1 MLAPLTDARASALL
15 SPSAR
20 VLVAAAAPDG
30 GASVAS
36 LLPWREVHWPTLVSL
51 TSFERA
57 EAQVC
62 RLLRAAPVGA
72 VPEDV
77 LQSMQ
82 ALSRVSMFR
91 AAELG
96 AAAGRAVDALAAYDV
111 DALWLKGAALAM
123 QSPVEFSRRSMG
135 DLDVLVQPADADRAR
150 AALRHAGWTDGLA
163 DPSYGAHHHDAPM
176 LWRGGARLELHGG
189 LFPPGHPFV
198 QDDPC
203 IWLTRGV
210 VVPWGGRTV
219 RVLTAPWHLV
229 HASAH
234 WAWSH
239 EGEVGTW
246 QYLHDAHDLVSDWRA
261 GDSRWAEVAVHA
273 REMGAAVPVGWA
285 LWAGARLGGIPVAEQ
300 LLAGLRGR
308 RRPLSGI
315 AEREWVVRAIQSP
328 VASPSVAWS
337 RYWWRYAMRGL
348 GDANRRWPWRAG
360 RMGAGEPSQST
371 GTVSV
376 GTKVVRWRRHLA
388 RVLGG

>member
-1 MLAPLTDARASALL
+1 MLAPLTDARAAALL

-20 VLVAAAAPDG
+20 VLVAAASPDG
-30 GASVAS
+30 GASQAS

-57 EAQVC
+57 EAQVF
-62 RLLRAAPVGA
+62 RLMRAAPVGA
-72 VPEDV
+72 VPADV
-77 LQSMQ
+77 LASMQ
-82 ALSRVSMFR
+82 GIFRVLMFR

-96 AAAGRAVDALAAYDV
+96 EAAARVVDAFAEHGV

-123 QSPVEFSRRSMG
+123 QSPNEFSRRSMG
-135 DLDVLVQPADADRAR
+135 DLDVLVRPADADRAR
-150 AALRHAGWTDGLA
+150 AALRQVGWTDGLA
-163 DPSYGAHHHDAPM
+163 DPSYGGHHHDAPM

-198 QDDPC
+198 QDDPG

-210 VVPWGGRTV
+210 LVPWGGRLV

-246 QYLHDAHDLVSDWRA
+246 QYLYDAHDLLSDWKA
-261 GDSRWAEVAVHA
+261 EDVRWAELASHA
-273 REMGAAVPVGWA
+273 RAIGAEVPVGWA
-285 LWAGARLGGIPVAEQ
+285 LWAGARLAGIPVGEPF
-300 LLAGLRGR
+300 LTGLRGR

-315 AEREWVVRAIQSP
+315 AEREWVVRAIHSP
-328 VASPSVAWS
+328 VASPSVTWS

-360 RMGAGEPSQST
+360 RTGASEPSHSN
-371 GTVSV
+371 GPVSA